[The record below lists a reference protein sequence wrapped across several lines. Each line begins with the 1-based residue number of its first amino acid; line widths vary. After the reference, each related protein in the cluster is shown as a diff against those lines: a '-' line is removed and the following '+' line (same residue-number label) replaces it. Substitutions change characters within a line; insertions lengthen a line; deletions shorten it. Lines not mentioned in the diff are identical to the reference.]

1 MNVSGGTPVRGG
13 CAGIHP
19 DDFTTDELL
28 SGVERDLLSGD
39 GFYTPPACRGS
50 PGGTARSRTP
60 PSQSRSG
67 GSSSRPRSE
76 EARAR
81 RRESDRLS
89 RRAKRQLQAHREA
102 EARRKAALEAGV
114 PRLGERALQRGA
126 ARAAGAGGE
135 PDGSAQLLL

>member
-13 CAGIHP
+13 IGVHP

-102 EARRKAALEAGV
+102 EARRKAARREAQ
-114 PRLGERALQRGA
+114 RALRHDEAVAHHQA
-126 ARAAGAGGE
+126 AIHDAS
-135 PDGSAQLLL
+135 GSSMNA